1 MSIASIRGRI
11 RISRR
16 ISQRIQEVYA
26 NTKIDDGTDV
36 AELMHIFTKS
46 DAYDFVKFPRVSARK
61 KQFKENKGGQE
72 EVCDLVENYAKE
84 CAEKAAEEAA
94 KKAAEKEI
102 KEAEQSARTLFENG
116 VSYDVVRASIRPL
129 TDEQLQNI
137 YETIKKQ

>member
-1 MSIASIRGRI
+1 MC
-11 RISRR
+11 
-16 ISQRIQEVYA
+16 
-26 NTKIDDGTDV
+26 N
-36 AELMHIFTKS
+36 
-46 DAYDFVKFPRVSARK
+46 
-61 KQFKENKGGQE
+61 
-72 EVCDLVENYAKE
+72 LVENYAKE
-84 CAEKAAEEAA
+84 REEKAA